1 MRGEVIHR
9 LPQIFTA
16 PNKKFSHLHARY
28 LLIREPFSGTISP
41 YIQEVYKKKLLLA
54 AALAFS
60 AAVPAFAEITATDV
74 VGRTVTVPKV
84 PERIVLGFYYEDYLA
99 IGGKDAVDKV
109 VALALSTWKDWR
121 PQQYARYE
129 KALPKL
135 KDIPDIGNTEDGT
148 FSVEKIIATNP
159 DLVILGA
166 WNYEAL
172 GESVK
177 QFDEA
182 GIPYVVLDYNAQT
195 VEKHTVSTLALGKLL
210 GQEQRAQELAD
221 NYKNAFADIE
231 KRIEKL
237 KPSPKKVYVEL
248 AQNGA
253 ETFGNSY
260 GNTMWGA
267 LLEKLG
273 GKNIAAGQV
282 KGAAPLS
289 PEYILA
295 EAPDLIFLAG
305 SEWKN
310 KPQAVAVGFSADPKV
325 VNERIAA
332 YLQRPG
338 WADLP
343 AVKTDNV
350 FALYHGG
357 ARTLSDYVYAQ
368 FIAKQLYPEA
378 FKDVDPVKNL
388 QEYYK
393 KWLPIE
399 ADGVFMTQ
407 YQPAK

>member
-1 MRGEVIHR
+1 M
-9 LPQIFTA
+9 
-16 PNKKFSHLHARY
+16 
-28 LLIREPFSGTISP
+28 
-41 YIQEVYKKKLLLA
+41 KKLLLA

-60 AAVPAFAEITATDV
+60 AVAPAFAEITATDV

-84 PERIVLGFYYEDYLA
+84 PERVVLGFYYEDYLA
-99 IGGKDAVDKV
+99 IGGKDAMDKV

-121 PQQYARYE
+121 PQQYALYE

-159 DLVILGA
+159 DLVILGV

-172 GESVK
+172 G
-177 QFDEA
+177 
-182 GIPYVVLDYNAQT
+182 YNAQT
-195 VEKHTVSTLALGKLL
+195 VEKHVTSTLALGKLL
-210 GQEQRAQELAD
+210 GQDERAEALAN
-221 NYKNAFADIE
+221 NYKEAFADIE

-282 KGAAPLS
+282 QGAAPLS

-310 KPQAVAVGFSADPKV
+310 KPQAVAVGFSADPKI

-338 WADLP
+338 WVDLP
-343 AVKTDNV
+343 AVKAGNV
-350 FALYHGG
+350 FAIYHGG
-357 ARTLSDYVYAQ
+357 SRTLSDYVYAL
-368 FIAKQLYPEA
+368 FIAKQLYLEA
-378 FKDVDPVKNL
+378 FKDADPVKNL
-388 QEYYK
+388 QDYYK

-407 YQPAK
+407 YQSAK